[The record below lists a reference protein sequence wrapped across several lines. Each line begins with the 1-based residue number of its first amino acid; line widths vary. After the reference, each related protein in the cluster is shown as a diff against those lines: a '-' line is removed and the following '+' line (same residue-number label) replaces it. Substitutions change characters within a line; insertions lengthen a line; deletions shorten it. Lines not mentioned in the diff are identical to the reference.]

1 MQGQTGP
8 KLMRESS
15 PEARRVLMM
24 GKRIQALAKRGVMVL
39 CLAALAASPVWGQ
52 RKPGKQEQPKEKETK
67 PEVATGGGPVVAAP
81 VDPKTYKIGPE
92 DVLMIDVWKE
102 ADLSGP
108 VQVRPDGRISP
119 RLIPEMEVAGMTPDQ
134 LAEKLRVEFGKLV
147 LNPIVQVVVR
157 EVRSRK
163 YYLSG
168 NVSRS
173 GAFPLVVPITVLE
186 ALTLAGGLSEW
197 ADKKNII
204 IMRGDKR
211 LKFNYKDVIKGK
223 NMSQNIYLENG
234 DFVVV
239 E

>member
-1 MQGQTGP
+1 MIN
-8 KLMRESS
+8 ES
-15 PEARRVLMM
+15 RRYFVR
-24 GKRIQALAKRGVMVL
+24 GGALII
-39 CLAALAASPVWGQ
+39 CLLILAGTATTAQ
-52 RKPGKQEQPKEKETK
+52 RRPGKQDPPEKKDQAVPET
-67 PEVATGGGPVVAAP
+67 ATGGGPVVAAP
-81 VDPKTYKIGPE
+81 VDPKTFKIGPE
-92 DVLMIDVWKE
+92 DVLAIDVWKE
-102 ADLSGP
+102 PDLSGL

-119 RLIPEMEVAGMTPDQ
+119 RLIPEVEVAGLTPDQ
-134 LAEKLRVEFGKLV
+134 LSEKLRAEFGKLV

-163 YYLSG
+163 YYING
-168 NVSRS
+168 NVSKT

-186 ALTLAGGLSEW
+186 ALTIAGGLNEW

-223 NMSQNIYLENG
+223 NMSQNIFLENG
-234 DFVVV
+234 DFVIV

>member
-1 MQGQTGP
+1 
-8 KLMRESS
+8 MRK
-15 PEARRVLMM
+15 AVRRHDKVLMM
-24 GKRIQALAKRGVMVL
+24 GKTILALSMRIVTVM
-39 CLAALAASPVWGQ
+39 CLAVVVASSAWGQ
-52 RKPGKQEQPKEKETK
+52 RKPGKQESPKQDKEVK
-67 PEVATGGGPVVAAP
+67 PETATGGGPVVAAP

-102 ADLSGP
+102 PDLSGL

-119 RLIPEMEVAGMTPDQ
+119 RLVAEMEVAGLTPDA
-134 LAEKLRVEFGKLV
+134 LSEKLRAEFGKMV

-163 YYLSG
+163 YYLNG

-211 LKFNYKDVIKGK
+211 FRFNYKDVIKGK

-234 DFVVV
+234 DFVIV

>member
-1 MQGQTGP
+1 
-8 KLMRESS
+8 
-15 PEARRVLMM
+15 MM
-24 GKRIQALAKRGVMVL
+24 GTRIRPLGRHGAWALLCVM
-39 CLAALAASPVWGQ
+39 ALAAAPGWGQ
-52 RKPGKQEQPKEKETK
+52 RRPGRQDQAKQEKDADKQSK
-67 PEVATGGGPVVAAP
+67 PETATGGGPVVAAP

-92 DVLMIDVWKE
+92 DVLLIDVWKE
-102 ADLSGP
+102 PDLTGL

-119 RLIPEMEVAGMTPDQ
+119 RLIPEMDVAGNTPDQ
-134 LAEKLRVEFGKLV
+134 LAEKLRVEFGKMV

-163 YYLSG
+163 YYLNG
-168 NVSRS
+168 NVARS

-204 IMRGDKR
+204 IMRGSKR

-234 DFVVV
+234 DFVIV

>member
-1 MQGQTGP
+1 
-8 KLMRESS
+8 
-15 PEARRVLMM
+15 MM
-24 GKRIQALAKRGVMVL
+24 GKTKLALSMRIAVVM
-39 CLAALAASPVWGQ
+39 CLAMVAASPVLAQ
-52 RKPGKQEQPKEKETK
+52 RKPGRQESPKEKENK

-92 DVLMIDVWKE
+92 DVLLIDVWKE
-102 ADLSGP
+102 PDLSGL

-119 RLIPEMEVAGMTPDQ
+119 RLIPELEVAGLTPDV
-134 LAEKLRVEFGKLV
+134 LAEKLRGEFGKMV

-163 YYLSG
+163 YYLNG

-211 LKFNYKDVIKGK
+211 FKFNYKDVIKGK

-234 DFVVV
+234 DFVIV